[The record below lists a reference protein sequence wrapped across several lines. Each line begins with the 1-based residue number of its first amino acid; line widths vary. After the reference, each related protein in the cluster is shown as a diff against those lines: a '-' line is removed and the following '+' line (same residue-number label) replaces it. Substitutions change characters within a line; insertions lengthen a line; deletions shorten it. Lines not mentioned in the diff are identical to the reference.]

1 MALTIG
7 NWTHISMGNKKACF
21 ASVTGDGTTTTIL
34 VPLATVEYAEV
45 TLNAGAATTD
55 TRANLEPLSLSSSV
69 QNQIT
74 YANAVASTKVHTIF
88 AIGH

>member
-21 ASVTGDGTTTTIL
+21 ATVTGDGTTTTIL

-45 TLNAGAATTD
+45 TLNAGAGTTD